1 VECGSST
8 PWIEAKH
15 GDAVA
20 NDGVLFSRRK
30 IMITYDTTPTPE
42 FLEAYRR
49 VTGSDDVSP
58 AAVFGAIFDDAT
70 AFKISRDE
78 IMRAKAAPTS
88 I

>member
-1 VECGSST
+1 
-8 PWIEAKH
+8 
-15 GDAVA
+15 
-20 NDGVLFSRRK
+20 
-30 IMITYDTTPTPE
+30 
-42 FLEAYRR
+42 

-70 AFKISRDE
+70 AFKISRAYDE